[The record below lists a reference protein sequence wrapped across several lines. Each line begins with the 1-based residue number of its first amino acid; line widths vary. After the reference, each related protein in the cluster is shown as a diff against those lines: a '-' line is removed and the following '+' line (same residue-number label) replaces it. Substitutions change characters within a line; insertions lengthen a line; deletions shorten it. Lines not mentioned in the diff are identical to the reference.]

1 MEGGKIIFRKM
12 WGDEHVNLDALLS
25 FSVNFFIG
33 YLSWALYKYD
43 LKRYLI
49 SDFENIIYYL
59 NLMAIV
65 KIEVLC
71 SSIRQYQPLLG

>member
-1 MEGGKIIFRKM
+1 M
-12 WGDEHVNLDALLS
+12 WGDEHVNLDTLLS

>member
-12 WGDEHVNLDALLS
+12 RGDEHVNLDTLLS

>member
-1 MEGGKIIFRKM
+1 M
-12 WGDEHVNLDALLS
+12 WGDEHVNLDTLLS
-25 FSVNFFIG
+25 FSVIFFIG